1 MGVHEELQIDIKKSG
16 EQNCDVKFTA
26 KGRVTTLSAEKLD
39 SYLSEM
45 IKPETGTIILNM
57 ADVDLLTSV
66 GIRVILKT
74 FKESR
79 KEGIKF
85 FIEAPSQNVRNVLGL
100 SALEAM
106 LLK

>member
-1 MGVHEELQIDIKKSG
+1 MGILEELEIDIVKSG

-26 KGRVTTLSAEKLD
+26 IGRVTTTSANKLD

-57 ADVDLLTSV
+57 KDITLLTSA

-74 FKESR
+74 FKESK

-85 FIEAPSQNVRNVLGL
+85 FIENPSENVKNVLGL
-100 SALEAM
+100 SALQQM
-106 LLK
+106 LIR

>member
-1 MGVHEELQIDIKKSG
+1 MGVHEELEIKIVKSG
-16 EQNCDVKFTA
+16 EQNRDVKFTA
-26 KGRVTTLSAEKLD
+26 IGRVTTLSAEKLD

-57 ADVDLLTSV
+57 ADISLLTSA

-74 FKESR
+74 FKESK

-85 FIEAPSQNVRNVLGL
+85 FIEDPSTNVRNVLGL
-100 SALEAM
+100 SALQQM
-106 LLK
+106 LIK